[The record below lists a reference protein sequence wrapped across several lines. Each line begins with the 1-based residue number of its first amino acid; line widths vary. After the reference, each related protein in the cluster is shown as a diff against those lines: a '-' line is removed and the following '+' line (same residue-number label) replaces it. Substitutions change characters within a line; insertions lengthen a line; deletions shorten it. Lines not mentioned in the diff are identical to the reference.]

1 MNEFSAKKL
10 GEGLAFASVSNK
22 TFEKGYEG
30 FRKLFMDVK
39 LDTLKKEN
47 TEHYEKLLNIV
58 KDLKVENITIPKAS
72 ATEEKLLS
80 MRDLYVKDEWDNP
93 TELCEWLGFFEG
105 AAVVHFT
112 LIKGIA
118 ESLANKTLEVL
129 ADQAIISHE
138 ELLKIS
144 SLSLYNIGK
153 EKAE

>member
-1 MNEFSAKKL
+1 MNEFSAKKI
-10 GEGLAFASVSNK
+10 GEGLAFTNVSNK

-39 LDTLKKEN
+39 LDALKKEN
-47 TEHYEKLLNIV
+47 TECYDELLNIA
-58 KDLKVENITIPKAS
+58 KELKVEDITLSKAL

-80 MRDLYVKDEWDNP
+80 MRDLYVKDEWDNI

-118 ESLANKTLEVL
+118 ESLEHKALEAL
-129 ADQAIISHE
+129 ADRAIIFHE
-138 ELLKIS
+138 EILKTS

-153 EKAE
+153 EKSI